1 MKKILQLSDIHIG
14 TGPDRLEGIDIEA
27 NFRDCLADGARRG
40 ADLAL
45 VNGDLC
51 LSAGEPG
58 AYEWIRAELDACG
71 LPWLVLPGNHDD
83 TAMINDAFGLGEC
96 YRPAEREIYR
106 KGVWED
112 RPVYLLD
119 TAAGDISRAQAEW
132 LRKGLAG
139 DPAGPEP
146 LVFMHHPPM
155 RISVPFM
162 DDTDLPSPDTA
173 AFFDVLAASRSN
185 INIFV
190 GHYHVE
196 KTARFRNATIYVG
209 PSTYF
214 QIDQF
219 STGFNIDHVRPGYRL
234 IEVHPDRLL
243 SACHYLGT

>member
-1 MKKILQLSDIHIG
+1 MMRILQLSDIHIG
-14 TGPDRLEGIDIEA
+14 SGPERLEGVDIEE
-27 NFRDCLADGARRG
+27 NFRACLADGASRG
-40 ADLAL
+40 ADVVL

-51 LSAGEPG
+51 LFSGDPG
-58 AYEWIRAELDACG
+58 SYEWIRSELRNCG

-83 TAMINDAFGLGEC
+83 SGMMNEAFGLNEH

-106 KGVWED
+106 KLEWEG

-139 DPAGPEP
+139 DAAGPEP
-146 LVFMHHPPM
+146 LIFMHHPPM
-155 RISVPFM
+155 RMSVPFM
-162 DDTDLPSPDTA
+162 DNIDMPSPDTA

-185 INIFV
+185 VNIFV

-196 KTARFRNATIYVG
+196 KTARFRNASVSIG

-214 QIDQF
+214 QIDQV
-219 STGFNIDHVRPGYRL
+219 STDFKVDHLRPGYRL
-234 IEVHPDRLL
+234 IEIHPDRLL
-243 SACHYLGT
+243 SACHYLGP